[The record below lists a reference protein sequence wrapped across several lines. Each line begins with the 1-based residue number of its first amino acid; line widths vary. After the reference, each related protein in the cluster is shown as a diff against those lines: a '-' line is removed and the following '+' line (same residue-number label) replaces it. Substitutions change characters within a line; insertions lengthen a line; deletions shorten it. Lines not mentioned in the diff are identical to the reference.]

1 MRSYPLNS
9 PQAAARIVALA
20 MVADGQ
26 LGQAE
31 VDVLVRLNA
40 PARLGLLP
48 SELHLVVRGL
58 CEDLLLSLEP
68 GDLSMCHVDER
79 MLAQLMAEIDDPKL
93 RRKVLGLSVAVVE
106 ADSHVTDG
114 EALVLVAA
122 VEHWGMHRTML
133 ETGAPPL

>member
-48 SELHLVVRGL
+48 SELNLGMRGL

-79 MLAQLMAEIDDPKL
+79 TLVQLMAEIDNPKL
-93 RRKVLGLSVAVVE
+93 RRTVLGLCVAVVE
-106 ADSHVTDG
+106 ADSHVTDD

-122 VEHWGMHRTML
+122 VEHWGMHRAML
-133 ETGAPPL
+133 ETGVPPL